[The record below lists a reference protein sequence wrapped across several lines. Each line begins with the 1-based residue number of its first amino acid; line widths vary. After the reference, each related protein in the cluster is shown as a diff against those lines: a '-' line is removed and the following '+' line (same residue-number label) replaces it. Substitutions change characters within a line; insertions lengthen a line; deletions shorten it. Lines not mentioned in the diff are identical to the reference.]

1 MNTTKPGWRRIVL
14 AAFVVAFLPACG
26 AMPEPTAPTE
36 PPAAPPAVTSPEAGA
51 ATASPAAALTL
62 GDLASRVNS
71 AWEDVASFQLT
82 STSRGL
88 ATPAPQGTPVASP
101 VATLAATPISGQTVE
116 IIFARDVILPD
127 LQRQGVSGLG
137 SEDHE
142 AIVSGE
148 TVFVRGPLA
157 EEIAPGTAPDTWISL
172 DADAIPA
179 GSVLAHALGGL
190 PALPPAPLAA
200 FEERVLTQEVREL
213 GSEEFEGRECQL
225 FGAADTVTT
234 TGTRIDYTIAID
246 NEDLPCFIETSSG
259 GGVLNRS
266 EFRDI
271 NGVADI
277 ATPAATP
284 VGVPPAMATPAV
296 HD

>member
-1 MNTTKPGWRRIVL
+1 MNMSGWRLFALTAL
-14 AAFVVAFLPACG
+14 AIILLSACG
-26 AMPEPTAPTE
+26 AIPEP
-36 PPAAPPAVTSPEAGA
+36 APPTSPPTSPPDASTPDTIA
-51 ATASPAAALTL
+51 ATASPVTALIL
-62 GDLASRVNS
+62 GELANRVNT
-71 AWEDVASFQLT
+71 AWAEVESFQVT
-82 STSRGL
+82 STSQGL
-88 ATPAPQGTPVASP
+88 TMPEQQGSPVASP
-101 VATLAATPISGQTVE
+101 VATPFATPVSRQSVE
-116 IIFARDVILPD
+116 IVFARDVILPD

-142 AIVSGE
+142 AIVSGD
-148 TVFVRGPLA
+148 VIFLRGPLA
-157 EEIAPGTAPDTWISL
+157 EEVAPGAPPDAWVSV

-200 FEERVLTQEVREL
+200 FPERVLSQEVREI
-213 GSEEFEGRECQL
+213 GSEAFEGRECAL
-225 FGAADTVTT
+225 FGAADTITT

-246 NEDLPCFIETSSG
+246 DQDLPCFIETSSG
-259 GGVLNRS
+259 GVVLNRS

-271 NGVADI
+271 NAVLAI